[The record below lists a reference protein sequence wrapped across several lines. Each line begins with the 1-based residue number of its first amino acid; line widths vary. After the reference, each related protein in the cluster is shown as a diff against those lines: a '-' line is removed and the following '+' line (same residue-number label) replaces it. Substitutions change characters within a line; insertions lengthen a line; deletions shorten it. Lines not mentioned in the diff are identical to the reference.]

1 MKNFIATLLLTLS
14 ISATCKAES
23 FIEGMEDI
31 PLAPH
36 LTQIAPQNFS
46 FGNEETRIIEAYF
59 KSDKTTSD
67 KVESFYLDS
76 LNQLGWTFKGKTK
89 NIIIFERNQEELD
102 IITENLKPLLIRVTL
117 TGKP

>member
-1 MKNFIATLLLTLS
+1 MRNFIATLLLTLS

-36 LTQIAPQNFS
+36 LTQITPQNFS

-67 KVESFYLDS
+67 KVESFYLDTLS
-76 LNQLGWTFKGKTK
+76 QLGWIFKGKNK
-89 NIIIFERNQEELD
+89 NTIIFERNQEEID
-102 IITENLKPLLIRVTL
+102 IITENIKPLLIRITL